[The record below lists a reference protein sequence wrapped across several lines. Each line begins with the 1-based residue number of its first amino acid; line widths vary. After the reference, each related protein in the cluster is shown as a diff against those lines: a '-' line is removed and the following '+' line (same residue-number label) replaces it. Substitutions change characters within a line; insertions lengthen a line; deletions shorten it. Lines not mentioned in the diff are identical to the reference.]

1 MLSMMDKEALRI
13 GRVRGRF
20 SRRRPNIR
28 RTLFWLASV
37 DGGPK
42 KKMMT
47 KIAITEMDQGRAAEP
62 RKRLSQVNAV
72 FSFQEEDHLLGFP
85 APLPASVG
93 SLIFLS
99 ERTHNG
105 DGHKRWRQPSA

>member
-1 MLSMMDKEALRI
+1 MMDKEALRI
-13 GRVRGRF
+13 GRVRGKF

-28 RTLFWLASV
+28 RTLFWPAPV

-47 KIAITEMDQGRAAEP
+47 KIARTEMDPGRAAES
-62 RKRLSQVNAV
+62 RKRLSQVNAEIA
-72 FSFQEEDHLLGFP
+72 FQEEDHFLGFL

-93 SLIFLS
+93 SLILLS
-99 ERTHNG
+99 EKT
-105 DGHKRWRQPSA
+105 QPWCRPG